1 MRLTQLSE
9 AFIRSAAY
17 ERRFL
22 HKNPW
27 DLTMVVWIPLLT
39 VLLIWW
45 IFSQTQ
51 ITNLPIG
58 VIDQDNGPVANTAVR
73 YLDASPT
80 LSVRQMYYSAAEAE
94 AAILQRDI
102 YAVVIIP
109 EDFSRNILSSKSA
122 PLILQVNAQYGTHS
136 GIIQTGVQ
144 AVAGT
149 LSAGVEIQRLIKQ
162 GMAPSQAAIAY
173 SPISIQRISLFNA
186 ATDYQQ
192 FLASTVIPAL
202 LHILAMVIGATTIG
216 RELRDKQLGHWYGFI
231 ASAQAYDN
239 LSGSISANISD
250 SASAN
255 ISGNLNNNVADN
267 TVQKIAALS
276 QPAAKLPNSTAKD
289 NTNQK
294 PVSTLPSVHM
304 GVLLF
309 GLLGK
314 YFWPMLAYGLWSILA
329 LWLATPQESVAS
341 SAVFATYLGLL
352 LLMMLSFWLG
362 AIFTL
367 GSFSLRMGLSATGFI
382 SAPSYA
388 FAGVTFPY
396 IAISDSAKHWSD
408 ALPLTHYLKLHIA
421 QMQMQAPVAISLP
434 ILYGLAIATVVAMML
449 TALLTKRALAHPE
462 RWGAR

>member
-94 AAILQRDI
+94 SAILQRDI

-136 GIIQTGVQ
+136 GIIQTGMQ
-144 AVAGT
+144 AVAGI

-216 RELRDKQLGHWYGFI
+216 RELRDRQLGRWYGFI
-231 ASAQAYDN
+231 ASAQDYDN
-239 LSGSISANISD
+239 LSGSI
-250 SASAN
+250 SAN

-267 TVQKIAALS
+267 TVQKMAALS
-276 QPAAKLPNSTAKD
+276 QPAAKLPNSAAKD

>member
-22 HKNPW
+22 RKNPW

-239 LSGSISANISD
+239 LSGSTSANIS
-250 SASAN
+250 SN
-255 ISGNLNNNVADN
+255 VNNNVADN

-449 TALLTKRALAHPE
+449 TALLTKRALAHP
-462 RWGAR
+462 

>member
-22 HKNPW
+22 RKNPW

-80 LSVRQMYYSAAEAE
+80 LSVRQMYYSTAEAE
-94 AAILQRDI
+94 AAILQRDV

-202 LHILAMVIGATTIG
+202 LHILAMVIGAMTIG

-239 LSGSISANISD
+239 LSGSISANIS
-250 SASAN
+250 SN
-255 ISGNLNNNVADN
+255 VNNNVADN

>member
-9 AFIRSAAY
+9 AFVRSAVY

-22 HKNPW
+22 AKNPW
-27 DLTMVVWIPLLT
+27 DFAMVIWIPLVT
-39 VLLIWW
+39 VLMIWW

-58 VIDQDNGPVANTAVR
+58 VIDQDNSPVANTVVR
-73 YLDASPT
+73 YLEASPDIT
-80 LSVRQMYYSAAEAE
+80 VRQLYHSPAAAE

-109 EDFSRNILSSKSA
+109 EDFSRNILSSKPA

-136 GIIQTGVQ
+136 GIIQKSVQ
-144 AVAGT
+144 SVAST
-149 LSAGVEIQRLIKQ
+149 LSAGVEIQRLVKQ

-216 RELRDKQLGHWYGFI
+216 RELRDKRIGRWYAFI
-231 ASAQAYDN
+231 DTGRPDLTVLVDSETVSALDN
-239 LSGSISANISD
+239 KQKRSD
-250 SASAN
+250 A
-255 ISGNLNNNVADN
+255 
-267 TVQKIAALS
+267 TRT
-276 QPAAKLPNSTAKD
+276 PAAVKRT
-289 NTNQK
+289 QQ
-294 PVSTLPSVHM
+294 VSIA
-304 GVLLF
+304 VLMF

-314 YFWPMLAYGLWSILA
+314 YFWPMLAYSIWSALA
-329 LWLATPQESVAS
+329 LWLATPQQTVALASVI
-341 SAVFATYLGLL
+341 VTYIGLI

-367 GSFSLRMGLSATGFI
+367 GSFSLRMGLSSTGFI

-396 IAISDSAKHWSD
+396 IAISDSAQHWSN

-421 QMQMQAPVAISLP
+421 QLQMQAPVAISLP
-434 ILYGLAIATVVAMML
+434 IIYGLTLATIIAMGL
-449 TALLTKRALAHPE
+449 TAMLSKRALAHPE

>member
-22 HKNPW
+22 RKNPW

-239 LSGSISANISD
+239 LNGSISANISD
-250 SASAN
+250 SAN
-255 ISGNLNNNVADN
+255 ISGNVNNNVADN
-267 TVQKIAALS
+267 TVQNIAALS

-329 LWLATPQESVAS
+329 LSLATPQESVAS

-449 TALLTKRALAHPE
+449 TALLTRRALAHPE

>member
-1 MRLTQLSE
+1 MRLTHLSE
-9 AFIRSAAY
+9 AFVRSAVY

-22 HKNPW
+22 AKNPW
-27 DLTMVVWIPLLT
+27 DFAMVIWIPLVT
-39 VLLIWW
+39 VLMIWW

-58 VIDQDNGPVANTAVR
+58 VIDQDNSPVANTVVR
-73 YLDASPT
+73 YLEASPDIT
-80 LSVRQMYYSAAEAE
+80 VRQLYHSPAAAE

-109 EDFSRNILSSKSA
+109 EDFSRNILSSKPA

-136 GIIQTGVQ
+136 GIIQKSVQ
-144 AVAGT
+144 SVAGT
-149 LSAGVEIQRLIKQ
+149 LSAGVEIQRLVKQ

-216 RELRDKQLGHWYGFI
+216 RELRDKRIGRWYAFIDTGHPDLTALVDSETVSVLDHKQKRSDATKTLAVVKRTQQVSI
-231 ASAQAYDN
+231 A
-239 LSGSISANISD
+239 
-250 SASAN
+250 
-255 ISGNLNNNVADN
+255 
-267 TVQKIAALS
+267 
-276 QPAAKLPNSTAKD
+276 
-289 NTNQK
+289 
-294 PVSTLPSVHM
+294 
-304 GVLLF
+304 VLVF

-314 YFWPMLAYGLWSILA
+314 YFWPMLAYSIWAALA
-329 LWLATPQESVAS
+329 LWLATPQQTVALASVI
-341 SAVFATYLGLL
+341 VTFIGLI

-367 GSFSLRMGLSATGFI
+367 GSFSLRMGLSSTGFI

-396 IAISDSAKHWSD
+396 IAISDSAQHWSN

-421 QMQMQAPVAISLP
+421 QLQMQAPIAISMP
-434 ILYGLAIATVVAMML
+434 IIYGLTLATIIAMGL
-449 TALLTKRALAHPE
+449 TAVLSKRALAHPE

>member
-9 AFIRSAAY
+9 AFVRSAVY

-22 HKNPW
+22 AKNPW
-27 DLTMVVWIPLLT
+27 DFAMVIWIPLVT
-39 VLLIWW
+39 VLMIWW

-58 VIDQDNGPVANTAVR
+58 VIDQDNSPVANTVVR
-73 YLDASPT
+73 YLEASPDIT
-80 LSVRQMYYSAAEAE
+80 VRQLYHSPAAAE

-109 EDFSRNILSSKSA
+109 EDFSRNILSSKPA

-136 GIIQTGVQ
+136 GIIQKSVQ
-144 AVAGT
+144 SVAGT
-149 LSAGVEIQRLIKQ
+149 LSAGVEIQRLVKQ

-216 RELRDKQLGHWYGFI
+216 RELRDKRIGRWYAFI
-231 ASAQAYDN
+231 DTGRPDLTAFIDNETVSA
-239 LSGSISANISD
+239 
-250 SASAN
+250 
-255 ISGNLNNNVADN
+255 LNNK
-267 TVQKIAALS
+267 QKRSDATKTSSAVKKNQQVSIA
-276 QPAAKLPNSTAKD
+276 
-289 NTNQK
+289 
-294 PVSTLPSVHM
+294 
-304 GVLLF
+304 VLMF

-314 YFWPMLAYGLWSILA
+314 YFWPMLAYSIWSALA
-329 LWLATPQESVAS
+329 LWLATPQQTVALASVI
-341 SAVFATYLGLL
+341 VTYIGLI

-367 GSFSLRMGLSATGFI
+367 TSFSLRMGLSSTGFI

-396 IAISDSAKHWSD
+396 IAISDSAQHWSN

-421 QMQMQAPVAISLP
+421 QLQMQAPVAISLP
-434 ILYGLAIATVVAMML
+434 IIYGLTLATIIAMGL
-449 TALLTKRALAHPE
+449 TAMLSKRALAHPE